1 MVDHMSRRIVAV
13 RPRVGTALERIQEA
27 TDNDMSNRVHE
38 WAEAD
43 EQGWLEQFN
52 LSKHEG
58 GERDEDS

>member
-1 MVDHMSRRIVAV
+1 MSKRRTVSV
-13 RPRVGTALERIQEA
+13 RPRVGSALERVQSEA
-27 TDNDMSNRVHE
+27 DNDMADRVHK

-58 GERDEDS
+58 GERDEGS